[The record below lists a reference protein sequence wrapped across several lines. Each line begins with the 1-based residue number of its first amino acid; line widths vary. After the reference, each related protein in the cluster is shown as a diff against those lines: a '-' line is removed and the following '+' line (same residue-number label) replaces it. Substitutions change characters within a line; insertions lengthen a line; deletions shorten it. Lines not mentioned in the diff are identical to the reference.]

1 MDRDTFWQLVDD
13 ARARS
18 GAGAD
23 DRGPADDPLPPTLSH
38 LLAERLTADEVLA
51 FGAVRDEL
59 VDEAYGWPLW
69 GAAHL
74 VEGGCGDDGFLD
86 FRDGLVLA
94 GRRAF
99 ERVTADPDS
108 LADHPAV
115 VAMAHGGS
123 AWLGYES
130 LSALVADAWSRVTGQ
145 GRAAY
150 DAASEAAS
158 PRRDPAPGPA
168 GEAWDFDD
176 DAENRRRLPRLA
188 ELFG

>member
-1 MDRDTFWQLVDD
+1 MDRDTFWQLVDE
-13 ARARS
+13 ARARA
-18 GAGAD
+18 GTGAD
-23 DRGPADDPLPPTLSH
+23 DRGPADDPLPSTLSH

-51 FGAVRDEL
+51 FGGVRDEL
-59 VDEAYGWPLW
+59 VDEAYRWPLW
-69 GAAHL
+69 GAAYL
-74 VEGGCGDDGFLD
+74 VEGGCGDDAFLD

-94 GRRAF
+94 GRASF
-99 ERVTADPDS
+99 ERATADPDS

-115 VAMAHGGS
+115 VAMAQGAS

-130 LSALVADAWSRVTGQ
+130 LSTLVADAWSRVTGQ

-150 DAASEAAS
+150 DAACEAAS
-158 PRRDPAPGPA
+158 ARRDPAPEPA